1 MSRLKRSDNRAL
13 IIGGRGRNWG
23 SRRRNETVHLRFI
36 VSGIGLTSKKEKR
49 EKRLSYLFFSF
60 FFFFLFLWPTIIASC
75 TIQNVV
81 SQLYIIWNEFCT
93 FYFNFRF
100 KDFACQKE
108 EKAKRTMTLAEEI
121 CANWLC
127 NVLNLLFLSIRS
139 IRFLPT
145 PRRTRVIMNRTDMED
160 DKIPIYL

>member
-13 IIGGRGRNWG
+13 MIGGRGRNWG

-36 VSGIGLTSKKEKR
+36 VSGIGLTSKKKNER
-49 EKRLSYLFFSF
+49 RDWAICSFF
-60 FFFFLFLWPTIIASC
+60 FFFFLFLWPTITASC

-127 NVLNLLFLSIRS
+127 NVLNLLFLFIRS

>member
-36 VSGIGLTSKKEKR
+36 VSGKKDWLQKKKNER
-49 EKRLSYLFFSF
+49 RDWAICSFF

>member
-1 MSRLKRSDNRAL
+1 MYDTKCCIAIIYNLKRIL
-13 IIGGRGRNWG
+13 
-23 SRRRNETVHLRFI
+23 
-36 VSGIGLTSKKEKR
+36 
-49 EKRLSYLFFSF
+49 
-60 FFFFLFLWPTIIASC
+60 
-75 TIQNVV
+75 
-81 SQLYIIWNEFCT
+81 

>member
-1 MSRLKRSDNRAL
+1 
-13 IIGGRGRNWG
+13 
-23 SRRRNETVHLRFI
+23 
-36 VSGIGLTSKKEKR
+36 
-49 EKRLSYLFFSF
+49 
-60 FFFFLFLWPTIIASC
+60 
-75 TIQNVV
+75 
-81 SQLYIIWNEFCT
+81 
-93 FYFNFRF
+93 
-100 KDFACQKE
+100 
-108 EKAKRTMTLAEEI
+108 MTLAEEI